1 MIVADIMSK
10 QVHTVTPDTKLTALR
25 EIFAS
30 VSYHHLLVEE
40 NCKLIG
46 VISDRDVLANLSPFI
61 GTMGEQDRDR
71 ELLELSV
78 ENIMSTKL
86 ITIEHHTLIDTASIL
101 LLENNISC
109 LPVVDSDLSIEGI
122 VSWKDILQY
131 HVYGVDTTLDE

>member
-10 QVHTVTPDTKLTALR
+10 QVHTVTPNTKLTALR
-25 EIFAS
+25 DIFAS
-30 VSYHHLLVEE
+30 VSYHHLLVEK
-40 NCKLIG
+40 NSKLVG

-71 ELLELSV
+71 ALLELSV
-78 ENIMSTKL
+78 ENIMSTTL

-109 LPVVDSDLSIEGI
+109 LPVVDADLSIEGI

-131 HVYGVDTTLDE
+131 HVYGVDTTLDD